1 MTQSSKARPVAK
13 WLIVALLGVIAACL
27 LVEAGFAT
35 SAASAQSANGAAA
48 GEVTTGQ
55 SGDIFAVAGKIT
67 SSTYGLYLVN
77 TRSGTMTLYEWLPKS
92 RKLRLKAARNY
103 TFDLQ
108 LDDFNTEPSPREIKK
123 LVEQSRRLNAGG
135 E

>member
-1 MTQSSKARPVAK
+1 MAQGSKARPVAK

-35 SAASAQSANGAAA
+35 SAARAQGTETKV
-48 GEVTTGQ
+48 GDVTYGQ
-55 SGDIFAVAGKIT
+55 AGDIFAVAGKV
-67 SSTYGLYLVN
+67 SSNTYGLYLVN
-77 TRSGTMTLYEWLPKS
+77 TRSGTMALYEWLPKG
-92 RKLRLKAARNY
+92 RKLRLMAARNY

-123 LVEQSRRLNAGG
+123 LVEQNRRLGA
-135 E
+135 ESE